1 MSRLFNFNNFD
12 IVNKDYFL
20 LKGIIIFLN
29 MIQNEI
35 ILTMIKKLFNYKI
48 AKRTTLRFKNKKRL
62 LE

>member
-35 ILTMIKKLFNYKI
+35 ILTMIKKLFNQKI
-48 AKRTTLRFKNKKRL
+48 AKRTTFRFKNKKRL